1 MVSRFILLKSAN
13 GSVMNQDQRD
23 ARIEELEAENRRL
36 RRFLD
41 EKGLP
46 AEQRHQVRNTLAM
59 LRAII
64 RRSAETSESVETY
77 AAHLDGRLDAVAR
90 VLNAL
95 MRNVPE
101 GIGLHSLIAD
111 ELLVHL
117 AREGEQVSISGPNL
131 RLKAGVAEVFAM
143 ALHELAVNAVE
154 HGALTV
160 PQGRIQVTWT
170 LSQTAETGGS
180 RPRLSLIWQ
189 ESGLETLPPR
199 PPHRGF
205 GTEVLERSLRYELKA
220 DADLTFLPGGLRCTI
235 SLPLPSQITVIEE
248 DD

>member
-1 MVSRFILLKSAN
+1 
-13 GSVMNQDQRD
+13 MNQDPRD
-23 ARIEELEAENRRL
+23 ARIEALEAENLRL

-64 RRSAETSESVETY
+64 RRSAESSESVETY

-95 MRNVPE
+95 MRNVRE
-101 GIGLHSLIAD
+101 GVGLHSLIAD

-117 AREGEQVSISGPNL
+117 AREGEQVTISGPSL
-131 RLKAGVAEVFAM
+131 RLRPGAAEVFAM
-143 ALHELAVNAVE
+143 AIHELVVNAVE

-160 PQGRIQVTWT
+160 PQGGIRIAWT
-170 LSQTAETGGS
+170 LTAPTDS
-180 RPRLSLIWQ
+180 APPTLTFVWT
-189 ESGLETLPPR
+189 ESGLESLAPEPAR
-199 PPHRGF
+199 RGF
-205 GTEVLERSLRYELKA
+205 GMEVLERSLRYELKA
-220 DADLTFLPGGLRCTI
+220 ETELAFEPDGLRCTLR
-235 SLPLPSQITVIEE
+235 LPLPPQITVVEE

>member
-1 MVSRFILLKSAN
+1 
-13 GSVMNQDQRD
+13 MNQDPRD

-95 MRNVPE
+95 MRNLPE
-101 GIGLHSLIAD
+101 GVSLHSLIAD
-111 ELLVHL
+111 ELLAHL
-117 AREGEQVSISGPNL
+117 AREGEQVTISGPGL
-131 RLKAGVAEVFAM
+131 RLRPGAAEVFAM
-143 ALHELAVNAVE
+143 AIHELAVNAVE

-160 PQGRIQVTWT
+160 PQGGIHISWT
-170 LSQTAETGGS
+170 LTTPAAADGAAPT
-180 RPRLSLIWQ
+180 LTLDWA
-189 ESGLETLPPR
+189 ESGLESLPPEPVR
-199 PPHRGF
+199 RGF

-220 DADLTFLPGGLRCTI
+220 ETRLAFEPNGLRCTI
-235 SLPLPSQITVIEE
+235 RLPLPPQITVVE
-248 DD
+248 DDD

>member
-1 MVSRFILLKSAN
+1 
-13 GSVMNQDQRD
+13 MNQDPRD
-23 ARIEELEAENRRL
+23 ARIEALEAENLRL

-64 RRSAETSESVETY
+64 RRSAESSESVETY

-95 MRNVPE
+95 MRNVRE
-101 GIGLHSLIAD
+101 GVGLHSLIAD

-117 AREGEQVSISGPNL
+117 AREGEQVTISGPSL
-131 RLKAGVAEVFAM
+131 RLRPGAAEVFAM
-143 ALHELAVNAVE
+143 AIHELVVNAVE

-160 PQGRIQVTWT
+160 PQGGIRIAWT
-170 LSQTAETGGS
+170 LTAPTDAG
-180 RPRLSLIWQ
+180 PPILTFVWT
-189 ESGLETLPPR
+189 ESGLEALPPEPAR
-199 PPHRGF
+199 RGF

-220 DADLTFLPGGLRCTI
+220 ETELAYEPDGLRCTI
-235 SLPLPSQITVIEE
+235 RLPLPPQITVVEE

>member
-1 MVSRFILLKSAN
+1 
-13 GSVMNQDQRD
+13 MNQDPRD

-46 AEQRHQVRNTLAM
+46 AEQRHQMRNTLAM

-64 RRSAETSESVETY
+64 RRSAESSESVETY

-95 MRNVPE
+95 MRNLPE
-101 GIGLHSLIAD
+101 GVSLHSLVAD
-111 ELLVHL
+111 ELLAHL
-117 AREGEQVSISGPNL
+117 AREGEQVTISGPSL
-131 RLKAGVAEVFAM
+131 RLRPGAAEVFAM
-143 ALHELAVNAVE
+143 AIHELAVNAVE

-160 PQGRIQVTWT
+160 PQGGIDISWT
-170 LSQTAETGGS
+170 LTASDGAAPT
-180 RPRLSLIWQ
+180 LTLVWT
-189 ESGLETLPPR
+189 ESGLEALPPEPAR
-199 PPHRGF
+199 RGF

-220 DADLTFLPGGLRCTI
+220 DTELAFAPEGLRCTI
-235 SLPLPSQITVIEE
+235 RLPLPPQITVVE
-248 DD
+248 DDD

>member
-1 MVSRFILLKSAN
+1 
-13 GSVMNQDQRD
+13 MNQDPRD

-64 RRSAETSESVETY
+64 RRSAETSDSVETY
-77 AAHLDGRLDAVAR
+77 AAHLDGRLDAVDR

-95 MRNVPE
+95 MRTVPE
-101 GIGLHSLIAD
+101 GVGLHSLVAD
-111 ELLVHL
+111 ELLAHL
-117 AREGEQVSISGPNL
+117 AREGEQVAIEGPNL
-131 RLKAGVAEVFAM
+131 RLRPGAAEVFAM
-143 ALHELAVNAVE
+143 AIHELAVNAVE

-160 PQGRIQVTWT
+160 PQGRIQVTWNVT
-170 LSQTAETGGS
+170 TPTNSTGS
-180 RPRLSLIWQ
+180 RPHLTFTWL
-189 ESGLETLPPR
+189 EKGLEGLPAD

-220 DADLTFLPGGLRCTI
+220 ETRLTFEPEGLRCII
-235 SLPLPSQITVIEE
+235 SLPLPPQITVVEE
-248 DD
+248 DE